1 MTLFLTS
8 RLGYIVD
15 GVVGSRLK
23 SNISRH
29 HLTLL
34 NESGDE
40 DQTAAATEEDVAPAA
55 TEENADMEAGRDG
68 AGSYEAG
75 QNAGNSNFHTYFIG
89 FSH

>member
-1 MTLFLTS
+1 
-8 RLGYIVD
+8 VD
-15 GVVGSRLK
+15 SKRYGGRRVATDG
-23 SNISRH
+23 SNILKLDR
-29 HLTLL
+29 TLL

-75 QNAGNSNFHTYFIG
+75 QNAGEHHIHDIHVTL
-89 FSH
+89 